1 MQLVLV
7 FRLFLRAIKNNQF
20 IHEGP
25 YYIVVF
31 YDIRHLWLIYRLV
44 DFNYRYYHLIFKLVY
59 VSSMV
64 VSTEFRA
71 LQVKPGYTA
80 LLVEP
85 P

>member
-1 MQLVLV
+1 MI
-7 FRLFLRAIKNNQF
+7 F
-20 IHEGP
+20 

-31 YDIRHLWLIYRLV
+31 YDIRHLWLIYRFV

-71 LQVKPGYTA
+71 LQVTPGYTA